1 MDVEI
6 RALVDDADEIRS
18 FLECDA
24 TAFGAEVKDD
34 DADRLRA
41 FLELDRTRAALEDGR
56 VVGTSAALSWEV
68 TVPGGQRLPS
78 AAVTWVSV
86 RSTHRR
92 RGILR
97 AMMAALLDDAVERG
111 EPLAMLFASESAI
124 YGRFGYGLATSTATY
139 EIARPHAALRTP
151 APPPGRLV
159 ALSAADAEPVVR
171 AVFEEHRLAQHGE
184 VARSEGWWRR
194 WFEDRADERGGASVR
209 YYVAH
214 ERAPGVWD
222 GYAAYR
228 LGERW
233 DGPPDYTLHADEVVG
248 LTPDTRMA
256 LVAHLLDVDLVSRV
270 RLPFFPVDD
279 PIRWALTDPR
289 RLRVVAL
296 DDALWVRVL
305 DVPRALAAR
314 TYPVAGRLVLDVEGT
329 VCTLEGGPDGAT
341 CVPGARGGDVDV
353 TLGVAELGAL
363 YLGGTA
369 AAPLAASGRLTAA
382 SADALTRVT
391 AMFRTDPAPYCR
403 TEF

>member
-6 RALVDDADEIRS
+6 RALADDEAEIRS

-24 TAFGAEVKDD
+24 VAFGEEVKDD
-34 DADRLRA
+34 DPDRLRRY
-41 FLELDRTRAALEDGR
+41 LELDRTRAAFEDGR
-56 VVGTSAALSWEV
+56 VVGTSCALSWEV
-68 TVPGGQRLPS
+68 TVPGGARLPS

-97 AMMAALLDDAVERG
+97 AMMTAMLDDAVERG
-111 EPLAMLFASESAI
+111 EPLAMLFASEAAI
-124 YGRFGYGLATSTATY
+124 YGRFGFGLATSTATY
-139 EIARPHAALRTP
+139 EIARPYAALRQP

-159 ALSAADAEPVVR
+159 ALSAAEAEPIVR
-171 AVFEEHRLAQHGE
+171 AVFDEHRLVQHGE

-194 WFEDRADERGGASVR
+194 WFDDPAHRRGGASAR

-214 ERAPGVWD
+214 ERSPGVWD

-228 LGERW
+228 LAERW
-233 DGPPDYTLHADEVVG
+233 DGPPDYTLHAEEVIG
-248 LTPDTRMA
+248 LTTDTRLA
-256 LVAHLLDVDLVSRV
+256 LVGHLLDIDLVSRV

-279 PIRWALTDPR
+279 PVRWALVDPR
-289 RLRVVAL
+289 RLRVLAL
-296 DDALWVRVL
+296 DDALWVRLL

-314 TYPVAGRLVLDVEGT
+314 TYAAPGRLVLDVEGA
-329 VCTLEGGPDGAT
+329 VCTLEGGPDGAA
-341 CVPGARGGDVDV
+341 CVADDGGRIVDV

-363 YLGGTA
+363 YLGGTGA
-369 AAPLAASGRLTAA
+369 AALAAAGRIVPA
-382 SADALTRVT
+382 SPDALARLT